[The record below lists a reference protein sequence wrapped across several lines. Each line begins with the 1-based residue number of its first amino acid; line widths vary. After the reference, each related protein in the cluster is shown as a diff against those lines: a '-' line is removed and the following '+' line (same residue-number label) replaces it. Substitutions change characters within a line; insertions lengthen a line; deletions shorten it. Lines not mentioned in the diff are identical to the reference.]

1 MQEFEFVDNRKV
13 FWFLGAL
20 VLVAG
25 LLLTAFLMLSGV
37 GQTPGMGGP
46 DIRLP
51 KIGTLPPRD
60 APQIPPQI
68 NRDRG
73 MHP

>member
-20 VLVAG
+20 VFLVG
-25 LLLTAFLMLSGV
+25 LLLAAFLIAPRL

-51 KIGTLPPRD
+51 KMGTLPPQD
-60 APQIPPQI
+60 APHIPLQID
-68 NRDRG
+68 RDSET
-73 MHP
+73 HP